1 MKSDQT
7 HIRKHHMGQ
16 LYHTTQLIGI
26 KDKNITLNKVLKH
39 KTHIEMIATLDYA
52 PGNCNH
58 CQGKQIKY
66 DFQKPSKIP
75 FLEVAGFPS
84 LIRLK
89 KRRFQC
95 KNCRKV
101 TVSETSL
108 VQKNCQISEPLRQ
121 KVAQALVNRQALT
134 HIAQDLAISTS
145 TVHRKLKEFTF
156 KEDFSRLP
164 EILSIDEFSYQKG
177 KLAFI
182 AQDFETKK
190 IITILE
196 NRTQITIRNHFF
208 RYSKEAR
215 NSVKVVTVDMSGSYI
230 PMIPKLFPKAK
241 IVIDRF
247 HIVQHMSR
255 ALNHTRIQL
264 MTQFDKKSLEYRTLK
279 YYWKSVLKD
288 SRKLSLNSFRSRTF
302 GETLTPKECLTE
314 IFHLVPE
321 LKGYYDLY
329 QLLLFHLQEKNA
341 DYFFDLIEEAL
352 PHLNQ
357 TFKTALRTI
366 LHHKQ
371 HVINAIELPYSNA
384 KLEATNKLI
393 KDIKRNAFGFRN
405 FDNFKK
411 RIFIALNMQKEKTHF
426 VSSRA

>member
-1 MKSDQT
+1 ME
-7 HIRKHHMGQ
+7 Q

-215 NSVKVVTVDMSGSYI
+215 NSVKVVTVDISGSYI

-264 MTQFDKKSLEYRTLK
+264 MTQFDKKSLEYRALK

>member
-1 MKSDQT
+1 ME
-7 HIRKHHMGQ
+7 Q

-164 EILSIDEFSYQKG
+164 EILSIDDFSYQKG

-264 MTQFDKKSLEYRTLK
+264 MTQFDKKSLEYRALK

-393 KDIKRNAFGFRN
+393 KDIKRDAFGFRN

>member
-1 MKSDQT
+1 ME
-7 HIRKHHMGQ
+7 Q

-264 MTQFDKKSLEYRTLK
+264 MTQFDKKSLEYRALK

-366 LHHKQ
+366 LHYKE
-371 HVINAIELPYSNA
+371 HVTNAIELPYSNA

>member
-1 MKSDQT
+1 ME
-7 HIRKHHMGQ
+7 Q

-121 KVAQALVNRQALT
+121 KVAQALVNRQSLT

-264 MTQFDKKSLEYRTLK
+264 MTQFDKKSLEYRALK

>member
-7 HIRKHHMGQ
+7 HIRKHHMEQ

-264 MTQFDKKSLEYRTLK
+264 MTQFDKKSLEYRALK

-393 KDIKRNAFGFRN
+393 KDIKRDAFGFRN